1 MARIILAGPRD
12 GWSPADAPPQ
22 ESFSRISSSRHS
34 VRQTRVMGDMTA
46 VTEERGDERGERE
59 ERPLLI
65 RLGCGLISRIDGER
79 DELTEG
85 TGHRIPR
92 TIMIRVLLKEA
103 LDTRERSRVRVEPQA
118 AVAVEPV
125 V

>member
-1 MARIILAGPRD
+1 
-12 GWSPADAPPQ
+12 
-22 ESFSRISSSRHS
+22 
-34 VRQTRVMGDMTA
+34 MGDMTA